1 MSEAVTH
8 IELGGDDCANHPLAS
23 LPKERG
29 QNGSR
34 TIQSVERA
42 FDLID
47 IMAEAGQEL
56 QLNELAERAGLNSST
71 CHHLLATLVKRGYAC
86 RSPRNRTYSLGSRVT
101 ELSNARLKQF
111 SLADIAMPF
120 LRELNRVTRE
130 AVHLTMMQGHSLM
143 TLAKLDSLM
152 AIRVGTDNIV
162 IAGAAHATAC
172 GKAILAW
179 LPEAEMARII
189 AENGLQRFTPNTIV
203 ELIDLVE
210 DLRLTRR
217 RGYAQDNE
225 EFQAGVVC
233 LGGAIRDH
241 AGAVIGSV
249 SCSMPAMRADGCHM
263 EDAKAALRLCAT
275 QISEKFCAA

>member
-1 MSEAVTH
+1 MSEIVTH
-8 IELGGDDCANHPLAS
+8 LRQGDDDRAGAPHESAS
-23 LPKERG
+23 KERG

-47 IMAEAGQEL
+47 IMAEAGHEL
-56 QLNELAERAGLNSST
+56 HLHEIADRAGLNNST

-101 ELSNARLKQF
+101 ELSNARLKQI
-111 SLADIAMPF
+111 SLVDIAMPF
-120 LRELNRVTRE
+120 LKEFNRTTRE
-130 AVHLTMMQGHSLM
+130 AVHLTMMQGHSLV
-143 TLAKLDSLM
+143 TLAKLDSPM

-189 AENGLQRFTPNTIV
+189 AENGLQRFTESTIV
-203 ELIDLVE
+203 LLADLIE

-217 RGYAQDNE
+217 RGYALDNE

-233 LGGAIRDH
+233 FGAAIRDL
-241 AGAVIGSV
+241 AGGVIGSV
-249 SCSMPAMRADGCHM
+249 SCSMPAMRAEGRHR
-263 EDAKAALRLCAT
+263 EDAKAAVQRCAT
-275 QISEKFCAA
+275 EISEKFGAA